1 MLSVI
6 IPTQNNELALARC
19 LAALVPGA
27 VDGVVA
33 EVIVADRCSSDG
45 TAQVADA
52 AGCRIVSQD
61 TPRQARV
68 EAALA
73 VVERGTWVLVLEPTV
88 ALEPGWQR
96 EVGSFIDGTERAG
109 RSEEQR
115 AVFRFAFDEFA
126 RPKRISQAVVAVRGH
141 LLGMPVPEQGLLA
154 HRTAAHR
161 LLAREGG
168 GMALIGA
175 LLGWRKL
182 SVLRSRALVQPQHS

>member
-45 TAQVADA
+45 TAKVADA
-52 AGCRIVSQD
+52 AGCRLVSLD
-61 TPRQARV
+61 EPRQARV
-68 EAALA
+68 AAALSA
-73 VVERGTWVLVLEPTV
+73 VERGSWVLVLEPTV

-115 AVFRFAFDEFA
+115 AVFRYAFDEFA
-126 RPKRISQAVVAVRGH
+126 RPRRVSQAVVALRGH

-154 HRTAAHR
+154 HRTAAQQALSGER
-161 LLAREGG
+161 GG
-168 GMALIGA
+168 AGVIGA

>member
-45 TAQVADA
+45 TAEVADA
-52 AGCRIVSQD
+52 AGCRLVSLD
-61 TPRQARV
+61 EPRQARV
-68 EAALA
+68 AAALSA
-73 VVERGTWVLVLEPTV
+73 VERGSWVLVLEPTV

-115 AVFRFAFDEFA
+115 AVFRYAFDEFA
-126 RPKRISQAVVAVRGH
+126 RPRRVSQAVVALRGH

-154 HRTAAHR
+154 HRTAAKQALSGER
-161 LLAREGG
+161 GG
-168 GMALIGA
+168 AGVIGA